1 LLALPAADTAELL
14 EAALG
19 YAARGIPVFPVALKQ
34 PAIPKS
40 AGGNG
45 YLDAVTEERQI
56 LHWWDPTSPRRNT
69 TGVAAPTGLLFDLF
83 DVDLKGFQTMEMWV
97 QEHGKLP
104 PTPTVKSGSGGLHY
118 LFKPHPGLQSST
130 GSETHGFGPGVDVKA
145 GGGYMVLPPSL
156 HETGNRY
163 AWVPGRSLD
172 DVEIAPW
179 PQYLINRLMERAKDN
194 TGPAPAV
201 QEQLL
206 EGSRNSELT
215 SIAGTMRRRGLTF
228 NEIVGALHVV
238 NVERCRPPL
247 PNQEVEAIAQS
258 VSRYRPAEPRLEE
271 RPALRVVEHA
281 EEMHLHDTPV
291 PLAQNLNDFLRV
303 EDEDVPAVLGT
314 PTDAVIPEG
323 GLAFLCGLP
332 GVGKSTL
339 TIDLA
344 FHLAS
349 GVEWLGVPIEHPRS
363 VLFIENEG
371 PQRKFREKLRKKA
384 EKWPHKLE
392 GNIHVQTWRWG
403 HYTFR
408 DEQVLAHTR
417 EWLQENPV
425 DLIVGDPLDSL
436 GTAGVG
442 SPDET
447 RDFLPLLVHLGMTRD
462 TAFLFLHHPRK
473 EQSVHDVTQLSGAWG
488 QRLDTLLMLRPGEH
502 RDEVRLNFSKLRW
515 AEERDPLILGK
526 VRELQAFE
534 VLGAETQVDADT
546 LEGLTRA
553 VEAAVRAAGGQG
565 IDRSTLAL
573 KCDVGPSN
581 RTFSSALSQLRE
593 QGKIT
598 RQTEGKRAVFLYT
611 GWEAQ

>member
-1 LLALPAADTAELL
+1 MLALPAADTAELL

-19 YAARGIPVFPVALKQ
+19 YAAHGIPVFPLHMKQ
-34 PAIPKS
+34 PAIP
-40 AGGNG
+40 GGNG
-45 YLDAVTEERQI
+45 HKDATTDERQI

-69 TGVAAPTGLLFDLF
+69 TGIGAPAGIKFDLF
-83 DVDLKGFQTMEMWV
+83 DVDLKGFQTMEMWT

-104 PTPTVKSGSGGLHY
+104 PTPTAKSGSGGLHY
-118 LFKPHPGLQSST
+118 LWQPHPGLQSST
-130 GSETHGFGPGVDVKA
+130 GTDTHGFGPGVDVKA
-145 GGGYMVLPPSL
+145 AGGYAAMPPSL
-156 HETGNRY
+156 HHTGNRY
-163 AWVPGRSLD
+163 MWLPGRSLD
-172 DVEIAPW
+172 DLEIAPW
-179 PQYLINRLMERAKDN
+179 PQYLINRLMERAKDAA
-194 TGPAPAV
+194 GPAPPV
-201 QEQLL
+201 QEQIL
-206 EGSRNSELT
+206 EGNRNSELT
-215 SIAGTMRRRGLTF
+215 SLAGTLRRRGCSYEAI
-228 NEIVGALHVV
+228 NAALQVM
-238 NVERCRPPL
+238 NTERCRPPL
-247 PNQEVEAIAQS
+247 HPDEVEAIAES
-258 VSRYRPAEPRLEE
+258 VSRYRPAEPRHDEP
-271 RPALRVVEHA
+271 RPTLHIVHEA
-281 EEMHLHDTPV
+281 ETVQVTDTPI
-291 PLAQNLNDFLRV
+291 PLAQNLGEFLQV
-303 EDEDVPAVLGT
+303 EDEEVPAVLGT
-314 PTDAVIPEG
+314 PDDAVIPEG

-349 GVEWLGVPIEHPRS
+349 GVEWLGVPITEPRS

-417 EWLQENPV
+417 EWLENNPV

-526 VRELQAFE
+526 VRELQTFE

-553 VEAAVRAAGGQG
+553 VEAAVRAAGGTG

-573 KCDVGPSN
+573 KCDIGPSN
-581 RTFSSALSQLRE
+581 RTFASALSALRE

-598 RQTEGKRAVFLYT
+598 RQTEGKRALFIYT

>member
-1 LLALPAADTAELL
+1 LLAQLAADTAELL

-19 YAARGIPVFPVALKQ
+19 YAARGIPVFPLHLKQ
-34 PAIPKS
+34 PAIK
-40 AGGNG
+40 GGNG
-45 YLDAVTEERQI
+45 YQDATLDERQI

-69 TGVAAPTGLLFDLF
+69 TGIGAPAGIKFDLF
-83 DVDLKGFQTMEMWV
+83 DVDLKGFQTMEMWT

-104 PTPTVKSGSGGLHY
+104 PTPTAKSGSGGLHY
-118 LFKPHPGLQSST
+118 LWQPHPGLQSST
-130 GSETHGFGPGVDVKA
+130 GTDTHGFGPGVDVKA
-145 GGGYMVLPPSL
+145 TGGYAAMPPSL

-163 AWVPGRSLD
+163 MWLPGRSLD
-172 DVEIAPW
+172 DIEIAPW
-179 PQYLINRLMERAKDN
+179 PQYLINRLQERAKDQA
-194 TGPAPAV
+194 GPAPEL
-201 QEQLL
+201 QQQIL
-206 EGSRNSELT
+206 EGNRNSELA
-215 SIAGTMRRRGLTF
+215 SLAGTLRRRGCSQVAI
-228 NEIVGALHVV
+228 NAALQVM
-238 NVERCRPPL
+238 NTERCRPPL
-247 PNQEVEAIAQS
+247 PVDEVEAIAES
-258 VSRYRPAEPRLEE
+258 VSRYRPAEPRVEE

-281 EEMHLHDTPV
+281 EEVQVPDTPV
-291 PLAQNLNDFLRV
+291 PLAQNLQEFLQV

-462 TAFLFLHHPRK
+462 VAFLFLHHPRK

-526 VRELQAFE
+526 VRELQTFE
-534 VLGAETQVDADT
+534 VLGAETQDDPGELDAMRQLVLAALRAGP
-546 LEGLTRA
+546 LERQ
-553 VEAAVRAAGGQG
+553 E
-565 IDRSTLAL
+565 LAL
-573 KCDVGPSN
+573 KCGSATTN
-581 RTFSSALSQLRE
+581 RTFTRALSALYKAEKLARE
-593 QGKIT
+593 Q
-598 RQTEGKRAVFLYT
+598 EGRKTTYSLAPAAY
-611 GWEAQ
+611 Q

>member
-1 LLALPAADTAELL
+1 LLAQLAADTAELL

-19 YAARGIPVFPVALKQ
+19 YAAHGIPVFPLHMKQ
-34 PAIPKS
+34 PAI

-45 YLDAVTEERQI
+45 HKDATTDERQI

-69 TGVAAPTGLLFDLF
+69 TGIGAPAGVRFDLF
-83 DVDLKGFQTMEMWV
+83 DVDLKGFQTMEMWT

-104 PTPTVKSGSGGLHY
+104 PTPTAKSGSGGLHY
-118 LFKPHPGLQSST
+118 LWQPHPGLQSST
-130 GSETHGFGPGVDVKA
+130 GTDTHGFGPGVDVKA
-145 GGGYMVLPPSL
+145 TGGYAAMPPSL

-163 AWVPGRSLD
+163 MWLPGRSLD
-172 DVEIAPW
+172 DLEIAPW

-194 TGPAPAV
+194 TGPAPELAA
-201 QEQLL
+201 QIL
-206 EGSRNSELT
+206 EGNRNSELT
-215 SIAGTMRRRGLTF
+215 SLAGTLRRRGCSYEAI
-228 NEIVGALHVV
+228 NAALQVM
-238 NVERCRPPL
+238 NQERCRPPL
-247 PNQEVEAIAQS
+247 HPDEVEAIAES
-258 VSRYRPAEPRLEE
+258 VSRYRPAEPRADEP
-271 RPALRVVEHA
+271 RPTLHIVHEA
-281 EEMHLHDTPV
+281 ETVQVTDTPV
-291 PLAQNLNDFLRV
+291 PLAQNLGDFLAV
-303 EDEDVPAVLGT
+303 EDEEVPAVLGT

-349 GVEWLGVPIEHPRS
+349 GVEWLGVPIQHPRS

-417 EWLQENPV
+417 EWLENHPV

-447 RDFLPLLVHLGMTRD
+447 RDFLPLLVHLGMTKD
-462 TAFLFLHHPRK
+462 VAFLFLHHPRK
-473 EQSVHDVTQLSGAWG
+473 EQSIHDVTQLSGAWG

-534 VLGAETQVDADT
+534 VLGAETQVDQDS

-581 RTFSSALSQLRE
+581 RTFASALSALRE
-593 QGKIT
+593 KGTIT
-598 RQTEGKRAVFLYT
+598 RQTEGKRALFLYT

>member
-1 LLALPAADTAELL
+1 
-14 EAALG
+14 
-19 YAARGIPVFPVALKQ
+19 
-34 PAIPKS
+34 
-40 AGGNG
+40 
-45 YLDAVTEERQI
+45 
-56 LHWWDPTSPRRNT
+56 
-69 TGVAAPTGLLFDLF
+69 
-83 DVDLKGFQTMEMWV
+83 V

-118 LFKPHPGLQSST
+118 LFKPHPGLASST
-130 GSETHGFGPGVDVKA
+130 GTETRGFGPGVDVKA
-145 GGGYMVLPPSL
+145 QGGYMVLPPSL
-156 HETGNRY
+156 HHTGTRY
-163 AWVPGRSLD
+163 MWLPGRSID
-172 DVEIAPW
+172 DLEIAPW
-179 PQYLINRLMERAKDN
+179 PQYLINRLMERARDN
-194 TGPAPAV
+194 TGPAP
-201 QEQLL
+201 QLEPQIL
-206 EGSRNSELT
+206 EGNRNSELT
-215 SIAGTMRRRGLTF
+215 SLAGTLRRRGCSQVAI
-228 NEIVGALHVV
+228 NAALQVM
-238 NVERCRPPL
+238 NQERCRPPL
-247 PNQEVEAIAQS
+247 PQDEVEAIAAS
-258 VSRYRPAEPRLEE
+258 VSRYRPAEPRADEP
-271 RPALRVVEHA
+271 RPTLHIVHEA
-281 EEMHLHDTPV
+281 ETVQVTDTPV
-291 PLAQNLNDFLRV
+291 PLAQNLDQFLAV

-314 PTDAVIPEG
+314 PDDAVIPEG

-349 GVEWLGVPIEHPRS
+349 GVEWLGVPIQHPRS

-392 GNIHVQTWRWG
+392 AQIHVQTWRWG

-417 EWLQENPV
+417 EWLENHPV

-447 RDFLPLLVHLGMTRD
+447 RDFLPLLVHLGMTKD
-462 TAFLFLHHPRK
+462 VAFLFLHHPRK
-473 EQSVHDVTQLSGAWG
+473 EQSIHDVTQLSGAWG

-534 VLGAETQVDADT
+534 VLGAETQVDQDS

-581 RTFSSALSQLRE
+581 RTFASALSALRE
-593 QGKIT
+593 KGTIT
-598 RQTEGKRAVFLYT
+598 RQTEGKRALFLYT